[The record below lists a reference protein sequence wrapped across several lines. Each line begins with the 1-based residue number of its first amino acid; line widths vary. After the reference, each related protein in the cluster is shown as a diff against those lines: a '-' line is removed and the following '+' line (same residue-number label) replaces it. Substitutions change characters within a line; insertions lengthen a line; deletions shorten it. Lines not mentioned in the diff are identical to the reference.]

1 MVDTFFMQVLVTLQ
15 KYNVR
20 TKDNI
25 FSTDPVQLFLSWGLV
40 AWYDIKRKTF
50 VSSRNVKAAWNTAS
64 FVYLNLIYYFFGDE
78 AEAVADAIE
87 MLPELP

>member
-25 FSTDPVQLFLSWGLV
+25 FSTDPVQLFLS
-40 AWYDIKRKTF
+40 
-50 VSSRNVKAAWNTAS
+50 
-64 FVYLNLIYYFFGDE
+64 
-78 AEAVADAIE
+78 
-87 MLPELP
+87 